1 MPNLRHFFIFFFLA
15 VTRHTSPIGGC
26 RSTPLCYFLNLPN
39 SLQKIVDITRKIL
52 YNIHKAK
59 NRLTKRRNIIMNGET
74 RCAECGTYC
83 QGWKDPTGR
92 ILCWQ
97 CFVKIWGTE
106 PTRWNSLLRYPI
118 EIEL

>member
-1 MPNLRHFFIFFFLA
+1 
-15 VTRHTSPIGGC
+15 
-26 RSTPLCYFLNLPN
+26 
-39 SLQKIVDITRKIL
+39 
-52 YNIHKAK
+52 
-59 NRLTKRRNIIMNGET
+59 MNGET